1 MEQGAGAGTGRGDRP
16 FDDAQDRPVAP
27 QKQFLQTMIVA
38 VVLSAGESSRMGR
51 PKALLPVDGVRF
63 IEKIVTALKSTR
75 VAKIIAVL
83 GHRADEMRR
92 QIGDLPVTMVVNP
105 NYKQGQ
111 LSSLVAAINS
121 IQSSKDSA
129 SVDGILVHLVDHP
142 YINPD
147 LVNLMIDQ
155 FHETKKL
162 IVVPRYRGRRGHPVI
177 FSSALFAELLA
188 APLDQGAKTVVHA
201 HRDETLEIDTE
212 DEGVTID
219 IDTPEEYRKH
229 VEGK

>member
-1 MEQGAGAGTGRGDRP
+1 
-16 FDDAQDRPVAP
+16 
-27 QKQFLQTMIVA
+27 MIVA

-63 IEKIVTALKSTR
+63 IEKIVAALKSTR

-83 GHRADEMRR
+83 GHDADEMRR
-92 QIGDLPVTMVVNP
+92 QIGELPVTMVVNP

-147 LVNLMIDQ
+147 LVNLMIDR

-162 IVVPRYRGRRGHPVI
+162 IVVPRYQGRRGHPVI

-219 IDTPEEYRKH
+219 IDTPEEYRQH
-229 VEGK
+229 VKEQ